1 MTSRRLALALVLVTV
16 VAPIGVGAA
25 APGGASGDP
34 ATPTTPANAT
44 AGGMGTN
51 ISMFLAASVAQTSA
65 TVENGMWAAAFAS
78 ADTNATKRALL
89 EARFGDLNRTVGQ
102 LRAERQALR
111 AAYRNGTINRT
122 SYRARM
128 ASLAGQLAALGESLE
143 TVRER
148 GRAVGVNTTRLE
160 ALRSA
165 ASELG
170 GGEVAA
176 IARNLTGGRGPPGQ
190 AGLVDGG
197 PGRAGEPGG
206 PPANATNR
214 SADPGP
220 PGDAGGSPANRS
232 ERPTDAGP
240 PDDPGNRSDGDDRS
254 GRDGDG
260 GQDAKPDDPGNR
272 DDNRSDGSERSG
284 GEGDGASDDRGNNP
298 PTDDRERGDDR
309 RNDDGRNGAN
319 RSTTTGPP
327 DDPGDGGGEPPDDPG
342 KGRDDQTAAE
352 PDDRS

>member
-1 MTSRRLALALVLVTV
+1 MTARRLALVLVLVTV
-16 VAPIGVGAA
+16 VASIGVGAA
-25 APGGASGDP
+25 APGGANGDP

-44 AGGMGTN
+44 AGGLGTN

-65 TVENGMWAAAFAS
+65 TVENGMWDAAFAH
-78 ADTNATKRALL
+78 AETNATKRALL
-89 EARFGDLNRTVGQ
+89 EERFGDLNATVAQ

-111 AAYRNGTINRT
+111 VAYRNGTINRT
-122 SYRARM
+122 TYRARM
-128 ASLAGQLAALGESLE
+128 ASLAGRLAALGESLD
-143 TVRER
+143 TVGER
-148 GRAVGVNTTRLE
+148 GRALGVNTTRLE
-160 ALRSA
+160 TLRSA

-176 IARNLTGGRGPPGQ
+176 IARNLTGGRGPPGH
-190 AGLVDGG
+190 DGIFDGDG
-197 PGRAGEPGG
+197 PGRAGDSGG

-214 SADPGP
+214 SNDPGP
-220 PGDAGGSPANRS
+220 PDDAGGPPANRS

-240 PDDPGNRSDGDDRS
+240 PDDPGNRDDNRSDGDDRS

-298 PTDDRERGDDR
+298 PTDDR
-309 RNDDGRNGAN
+309 RNDDGRNGSN
-319 RSTTTGPP
+319 RSTSTGPP
-327 DDPGDGGGEPPDDPG
+327 NDPGDGGGEPPDDPG
-342 KGRDDQTAAE
+342 KSRDDPTATE

>member
-1 MTSRRLALALVLVTV
+1 MTSRRLVLALVLVTV
-16 VAPIGVGAA
+16 VASIGVGAA

-34 ATPTTPANAT
+34 ATPTAPTNAT
-44 AGGMGTN
+44 AGGMGTS

-89 EARFGDLNRTVGQ
+89 EERFGDLNRTVAQ

-111 AAYRNGTINRT
+111 AAYRNGTIDRT
-122 SYRARM
+122 TYRARM

-148 GRAVGVNTTRLE
+148 GRAVGVNMTRLE

-165 ASELG
+165 ASELA

-190 AGLVDGG
+190 AGLFDGG
-197 PGRAGEPGG
+197 PGRAGEPGA

-214 SADPGP
+214 STDPGP
-220 PGDAGGSPANRS
+220 PDEAGGPPGTPGDGRGRDGPPANRS

-240 PDDPGNRSDGDDRS
+240 PDDPGNRSDGD
-254 GRDGDG
+254 
-260 GQDAKPDDPGNR
+260 AHP
-272 DDNRSDGSERSG
+272 
-284 GEGDGASDDRGNNP
+284 
-298 PTDDRERGDDR
+298 
-309 RNDDGRNGAN
+309 GRNGEDGQEAD
-319 RSTTTGPP
+319 P
-327 DDPGDGGGEPPDDPG
+327 DDPGDGGGEPPADPG
-342 KGRDDQTAAE
+342 
-352 PDDRS
+352 